1 VGPVTKLVE
10 ASTEVGNRLGVVL
23 AKFAVPTAVT

>member
-1 VGPVTKLVE
+1 VGHVTKLVE
-10 ASTEVGNRLGVVL
+10 ASTAEVRNRLEV